1 VAPAVGPTASRRRAR
16 PWSTLLVLALLVI
29 PLLEIVAIIGVG
41 KVIGGWPTFF
51 LLLFESALGAWLV
64 RREGA
69 RSWKALSVALNTGR
83 MPSKELADAALV
95 LVGGTLLLTPGFL
108 TDIVGFF
115 FILPF
120 TRPLARRVLEGI
132 VAGRLLGGVFLRR
145 FGSGAGRDGP
155 FGPPGPGTG
164 PGTRPGTRPGTGT
177 RPGPSRAS
185 GGAEAAGAPKDAP
198 RSDAFDDVI
207 EGEIL

>member
-1 VAPAVGPTASRRRAR
+1 MAPAVGPTGARRRAK
-16 PWSTLLVLALLVI
+16 PWSAVLVLALLVV

-41 KVIGGWPTFF
+41 QVIGGWPTFF

-64 RREGA
+64 RHEGA
-69 RSWKALSVALNTGR
+69 RSWKALTVALNTGR

-120 TRPLARRVLEGI
+120 TRPVARRVLERI
-132 VAGRLLGGVFLRR
+132 VARRLLGGVFLRQFGAGAGGR
-145 FGSGAGRDGP
+145 SPFGPAGGSGA
-155 FGPPGPGTG
+155 
-164 PGTRPGTRPGTGT
+164 
-177 RPGPSRAS
+177 S
-185 GGAEAAGAPKDAP
+185 GAPGQGTPRGPRAPGSAASPQDAP
-198 RSDAFDDVI
+198 RSGASDDVI

>member
-1 VAPAVGPTASRRRAR
+1 VAPAVDPRGSRRRTR
-16 PWSTLLVLALLVI
+16 TWSALLVLALLVI
-29 PLLEIVAIIGVG
+29 PLLEIVAIIAVG

-51 LLLFESALGAWLV
+51 LLLLESALGAWLV

-69 RSWKALSVALNTGR
+69 RSWKALTGALNTGR
-83 MPSKELADAALV
+83 MPSRELADAALV

-120 TRPLARRVLEGI
+120 ARPLARRVLEGV
-132 VAGRLLGGVFLRR
+132 VARKLLGGAFRGP
-145 FGSGAGRDGP
+145 FGSAASGGP
-155 FGPPGPGTG
+155 FGPSGFGTSGSGTSGPAAPGADRG
-164 PGTRPGTRPGTGT
+164 PRGPRPRPS
-177 RPGPSRAS
+177 PQ
-185 GGAEAAGAPKDAP
+185 DAP
-198 RSDAFDDVI
+198 RSSASDDVI